1 MFAAFG
7 ITDLEPNTAGQGMP
21 LHIYQVA
28 DKYFM
33 IPAEAGQLCCVTG
46 IMQIAEQKNP
56 AVLAEG
62 IVQSAEKPAKSVRCP
77 VG

>member
-1 MFAAFG
+1 
-7 ITDLEPNTAGQGMP
+7 MP

-28 DKYFM
+28 DKHFM
-33 IPAEAGQLCCVTG
+33 IPAEAGQFCCVTG

-62 IVQSAEKPAKSVRCP
+62 IIQTAEKT
-77 VG
+77 G